1 MQSSKIDFFGKYN
14 ELIQTALQ
22 SSADFPSRLC
32 DFIIKEFEL
41 EAAAFFKVNNSNSL
55 ELIGKSITAKK
66 SLSNEIL
73 VTCPNCKNLIDN
85 NQTTQFNI
93 QSNCSF
99 NITDHLMNEGCV
111 LLNVSDGQ
119 TAMLKV
125 AKKANFSKS
134 DTDNLELVAEGLKNL
149 LKLWIG
155 NKGNS

>member
-73 VTCPNCKNLIDN
+73 VTCPNCKNPVSYTHLRAHETVLDLVCRLLLEKKKKKITKKKKQKKQN
-85 NQTTQFNI
+85 KKHKKKHTT
-93 QSNCSF
+93 
-99 NITDHLMNEGCV
+99 TE
-111 LLNVSDGQ
+111 
-119 TAMLKV
+119 
-125 AKKANFSKS
+125 
-134 DTDNLELVAEGLKNL
+134 
-149 LKLWIG
+149 KLQRQQATQ
-155 NKGNS
+155 